1 MRCRQL
7 ALLSL
12 VLVLAPVAA
21 LAQDFGVMESAETID
36 RGNVKLR
43 ANPMVVFGE
52 GDLDDNE
59 IGVAIMA
66 GYGFTDMFDLEGGAA
81 FYDGV
86 AFVGANAE
94 FWLLKRKPLDFS
106 VIAGLHFARGDQT
119 VDTTGIDLTL
129 LASKH
134 VTPRLDLYGALD
146 FAFESITKPDIDDGF
161 TRIHFV
167 PGVEYRLHPNLD
179 LLAEVGIALDDDA
192 SHYVSGGVAFY
203 FR

>member
-1 MRCRQL
+1 MRCRLLGLL
-7 ALLSL
+7 A
-12 VLVLAPVAA
+12 LVLALTPATA
-21 LAQDFGVMESAETID
+21 FAQDFGVMESAETID
-36 RGNVKLR
+36 RGNFKIR

-52 GDLDDNE
+52 GDLDNDT
-59 IGVAIMA
+59 GVAVVA

-81 FYDGV
+81 FYDGT

-94 FWLLKRKPLDFS
+94 LWLLKRQPLDFS
-106 VIAGLHFARGDQT
+106 IIGGLHFARGDRT

-129 LASKH
+129 LGSKH

-146 FAFESITKPDIDDGF
+146 FAFESITNPDIDDGF
-161 TRIHFV
+161 TRIHIV

-179 LLAEVGIALDDDA
+179 LLVEVGIALDDDA
-192 SHYVSGGVAFY
+192 SHYASAGVAFY